1 MNKTNPFKFGNIV
14 SGDFFY
20 NRENE
25 LLRIKQTLAG
35 GNNITLYAPRRYG
48 KSSLVNKALK
58 ELEEEGFTT
67 VYLDIM
73 SIYSR
78 DTFIKNYTRAI
89 AGKQSASL
97 EKTIKKIAK
106 FISGIVPSVAFD
118 SSGMPTFSLSWI
130 EGKDK
135 EQTLMDVINLPEKLA
150 GDNSKWIIAFDEF
163 QEITKLNGDNF
174 EKLIR
179 SCIQHHQNVSYL
191 FLGSKTH
198 ILKDMFSNKNRAFY
212 NAAAIMSINTIE
224 EIKSKKYLI
233 SRFKRSDTE
242 IDNDTAKYL
251 LHTAGNI
258 PYYIQYIA
266 FEIWQNIILSDK
278 NRITTKHIDEA
289 VKQVLELKSDYY
301 WELTHKHTSY
311 RKKVLFAL
319 SQSASELFSK
329 KTTKDF
335 DLGAVSST
343 QKAIDVFI
351 NEGIIERNESKYD
364 FSDPIYKK
372 FINRYL

>member
-20 NRENE
+20 NREDE

-97 EKTIKKIAK
+97 EKTIKKIAE

-118 SSGMPTFSLSWI
+118 STGMPTFSLSWI

-150 GDNSKWIIAFDEF
+150 DDNSKWIIAFDEF

-174 EKLIR
+174 EKLLR